1 MKAIVGMKVTG
12 YKGTCIGL
20 IIDANYHIGTITKVN
35 KKSIKV
41 NITEVIIS
49 HGEKEIRRY
58 KTNHTVT
65 YTLWKITED
74 GEEIYRSEACLYGF
88 IAIK

>member
-41 NITEVIIS
+41 NIT
-49 HGEKEIRRY
+49 
-58 KTNHTVT
+58 
-65 YTLWKITED
+65 
-74 GEEIYRSEACLYGF
+74 
-88 IAIK
+88 

>member
-1 MKAIVGMKVTG
+1 MKAIAGMKVTG

-41 NITEVIIS
+41 NITVLLLT
-49 HGEKEIRRY
+49 EKKKFADIKQTIQLPTPY
-58 KTNHTVT
+58 GKSQKTE
-65 YTLWKITED
+65 KKFTEAKHV
-74 GEEIYRSEACLYGF
+74 YMALSP
-88 IAIK
+88 